1 MFSAFKRFASKN
13 ESMPSSSGEPGKTP
27 GHQTMSTSLQKKFA
41 RGVQYNMKIVIKGDR
56 NVGKTCLFHR
66 LQGKK
71 FIEEYIPTEEIQVT
85 SIHWNYK
92 ATDDVVKVEVWDVVD
107 RGKKKKRFD
116 GLKLENCQIDI
127 PEEPALDAEFL
138 DVYKGTNGVIMMMDL
153 TKTWTF
159 DYVQREVSK
168 VPEHI
173 PIIILANHCD
183 MSHHRTVTSDHV
195 LYFIESISSA
205 RSAQIRYAESSMRN
219 GFGLKLLH
227 KFFNLPFL
235 QLQKETLLR
244 QLQRNEEEIAATSQ
258 ELDMYFES
266 DEANYNKFLESLVK
280 KRREVA
286 DLNANIPPQIP
297 ISSSCSSQQLDSP
310 AQQEVIRRSSSGPI
324 VIGAGKPIPYNPLN
338 GAIYKKP
345 VSSECQTSKS
355 SSQSSGFISKTGV
368 KVESTD
374 GLPDIRRME
383 ISPIISVE
391 EFCPDGG
398 QLDRTFLDDV
408 QYNPHGNTH
417 EAVESDSEDDT
428 GNPLVSEFQDDFD
441 PDDSAQFKAV
451 PSHSESRYNVSL
463 KRPAGGDDGE
473 ADKSQPDEYD
483 MKQTIDEFDSTIN
496 SEISEITSEA
506 FDTWMGSD
514 TKWRRSPEGG
524 EDVSA
529 TSQTLDYSG
538 STVYDDSTSVTS
550 SNVHMELLSAKHHT
564 SANIS
569 GNNSDSEQASTG
581 NNSLKMEKKKE
592 KVEKKHKTK
601 KSKDKDK
608 TNKND
613 KKQKKRSREE
623 SASHRDELEEFLNGS
638 ISPTADSAYEAI

>member
-1 MFSAFKRFASKN
+1 MFSAFKRLTGKN
-13 ESMPSSSGEPGKTP
+13 EGVSSNSSEPGKTP
-27 GHQTMSTSLQKKFA
+27 GHQTMSTSLQRKFA

-56 NVGKTCLFHR
+56 NVGKTCLFYR

-71 FIEEYIPTEEIQVT
+71 FIEEYIPTEEIQVA

-92 ATDDVVKVEVWDVVD
+92 ATDDIVKVEVWDVVD

-116 GLKLENCQIDI
+116 GLKLENSQIDI

-195 LYFIESISSA
+195 LYYIESISSA
-205 RSAQIRYAESSMRN
+205 RSAQVRYAESSMRN

-244 QLQRNEEEIAATSQ
+244 QLQRNEEEITATSQ

-266 DEANYNKFLESLVK
+266 DEANYNKFLDGLVK
-280 KRREVA
+280 KRREIA
-286 DLNANIPPQIP
+286 DLNANVVPQVP
-297 ISSSCSSQQLDSP
+297 MHSSFSSQQLSNP
-310 AQQEVIRRSSSGPI
+310 AQQDVIKRSNSGPI

-338 GAIYKKP
+338 GAVYKKP
-345 VSSECQTSKS
+345 TASECQASKS

-368 KVESTD
+368 KIENTD

-383 ISPIISVE
+383 ISPITSVE

-408 QYNPHGNTH
+408 QYSPHGNVQD
-417 EAVESDSEDDT
+417 AAESDSEEDT
-428 GNPLVSEFQDDFD
+428 GNPLVSEFQDDFE
-441 PDDSAQFKAV
+441 PDDVTQFKPI
-451 PSHSESRYNVSL
+451 PSHSESRYNMAL
-463 KRPAGGDDGE
+463 KRPVDGDEGE
-473 ADKSQPDEYD
+473 ADKTQPDEYD

-506 FDTWMGSD
+506 FDTWMSSD

-564 SANIS
+564 STNIS
-569 GNNSDSEQASTG
+569 VHDSDGEQVSAS
-581 NNSLKMEKKKE
+581 NNSLKEKKKE
-592 KVEKKHKTK
+592 KTEKKHKTK

-608 TNKND
+608 ASKTD

-638 ISPTADSAYEAI
+638 VSPTADSAYEAI